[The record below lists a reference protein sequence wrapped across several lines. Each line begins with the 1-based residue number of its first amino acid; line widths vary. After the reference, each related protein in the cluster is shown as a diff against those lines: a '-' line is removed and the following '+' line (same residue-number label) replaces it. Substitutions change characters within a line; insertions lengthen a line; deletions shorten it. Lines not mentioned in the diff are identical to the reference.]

1 VLGYTEIIKVLISRF
16 GADVR
21 LTAHRDMT
29 TLALALGHLP
39 NLAREIA
46 RTLTELGASSAQM
59 LESRKI
65 STMQY
70 AASFETDF
78 LELLSE
84 HDPVGFKLA
93 LGGVISN
100 FNSFLTPLT
109 AAIRELNL
117 PTATKLVNLGAKA
130 EVNFQ
135 VAKEAAEKMGYV
147 NEKLT
152 EEAFEAQFEQPIVL
166 AAEFDMPGLMKIL
179 LDKGAD
185 PSTHVTEEQR
195 RKSLYFSDCK
205 NAFDIVR
212 KKLVEL
218 RAWEISA
225 DSTTSNLYHKEEI
238 MREGKKVV
246 IEALISEYESV
257 EKDLLRAGV
266 QMSKSVDLNPMFP
279 PPVKTKVV
287 ASKPSKPA
295 EASDGTYSLL

>member
-1 VLGYTEIIKVLISRF
+1 MLGYTEIIKALISRF

-100 FNSFLTPLT
+100 FNSFSIPLT

-117 PTATKLVNLGAKA
+117 PAATKLINLGAKA
-130 EVNFQ
+130 KVNFQ
-135 VAKEAAEKMGYV
+135 MAK
-147 NEKLT
+147 
-152 EEAFEAQFEQPIVL
+152 
-166 AAEFDMPGLMKIL
+166 
-179 LDKGAD
+179 
-185 PSTHVTEEQR
+185 
-195 RKSLYFSDCK
+195 
-205 NAFDIVR
+205 
-212 KKLVEL
+212 
-218 RAWEISA
+218 
-225 DSTTSNLYHKEEI
+225 
-238 MREGKKVV
+238 
-246 IEALISEYESV
+246 
-257 EKDLLRAGV
+257 
-266 QMSKSVDLNPMFP
+266 
-279 PPVKTKVV
+279 
-287 ASKPSKPA
+287 
-295 EASDGTYSLL
+295 